1 MKYKVIIFL
10 FAVFTCEFSYSQA
23 TDSIVIDST
32 LTNSERLF
40 TDSINAGLSYNL
52 RSCLIQYI
60 LALFFNVFSLFL
72 SKC

>member
-1 MKYKVIIFL
+1 MKYNVIIFL

-40 TDSINAGLSYNL
+40 TDSIKQSTRGII
-52 RSCLIQYI
+52 R
-60 LALFFNVFSLFL
+60 
-72 SKC
+72 